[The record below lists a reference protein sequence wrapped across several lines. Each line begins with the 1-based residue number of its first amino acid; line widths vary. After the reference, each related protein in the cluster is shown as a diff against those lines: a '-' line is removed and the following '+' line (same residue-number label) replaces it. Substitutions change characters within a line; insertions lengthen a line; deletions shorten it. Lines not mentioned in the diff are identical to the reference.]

1 MRKIFTISIILTICN
16 IANAQELTL
25 ARALEEANS
34 HRVEN
39 ATNEVLIQL
48 IEQRIQKNQK
58 LPLLFGEANLQR
70 NLIVPT
76 TPVPAIAFNPNA
88 LPGEVIP
95 LQFATDWTA
104 KAGLQLSI
112 DLYNPEKKW
121 NNKQVNNQ
129 LKTAQIREEITK
141 QNFTNELIDIYAQ
154 TYLAQKQLEFAEQ
167 NIEMYNQ
174 TFEIIK
180 IRHEAGRAS
189 AIELNNAQ
197 KKQYELQILL
207 LEAQS
212 IYKNKL
218 LNFSEYIDIQSFDKL
233 STNWK
238 EIESYIISNI
248 YKDSDE
254 IFLEK
259 ISKEDQ
265 QQSLYNRL
273 LPTITFNGYLGSQ
286 YYQNDLKLFNAEN
299 WFGHSYVNIA
309 LKLPISDWYDKNN
322 KQRKYAL
329 ELEIA
334 NNNLQHAIRKEAI
347 ENNQISNEVSLLYNK
362 IQLLEKTVEMVRKNV
377 DITRAKVEEGTL
389 LISDYNNEMELYF
402 EENKKLWQT
411 QYEWISKQLNVQN

>member
-174 TFEIIK
+174 TFEI
-180 IRHEAGRAS
+180 GRA
-189 AIELNNAQ
+189 
-197 KKQYELQILL
+197 
-207 LEAQS
+207 
-212 IYKNKL
+212 
-218 LNFSEYIDIQSFDKL
+218 
-233 STNWK
+233 
-238 EIESYIISNI
+238 
-248 YKDSDE
+248 
-254 IFLEK
+254 
-259 ISKEDQ
+259 
-265 QQSLYNRL
+265 
-273 LPTITFNGYLGSQ
+273 
-286 YYQNDLKLFNAEN
+286 
-299 WFGHSYVNIA
+299 HV
-309 LKLPISDWYDKNN
+309 
-322 KQRKYAL
+322 
-329 ELEIA
+329 
-334 NNNLQHAIRKEAI
+334 
-347 ENNQISNEVSLLYNK
+347 
-362 IQLLEKTVEMVRKNV
+362 
-377 DITRAKVEEGTL
+377 
-389 LISDYNNEMELYF
+389 
-402 EENKKLWQT
+402 
-411 QYEWISKQLNVQN
+411 